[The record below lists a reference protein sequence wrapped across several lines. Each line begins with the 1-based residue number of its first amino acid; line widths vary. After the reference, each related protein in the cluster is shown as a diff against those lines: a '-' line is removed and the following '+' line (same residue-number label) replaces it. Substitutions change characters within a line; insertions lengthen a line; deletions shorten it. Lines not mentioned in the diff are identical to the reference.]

1 MKIGIDARFFGSAS
15 KGLGRYTEQL
25 IRNLEMLNPQHDFV
39 IFMRSQD
46 WDVWIPSH
54 PRFSKVK
61 TDVDW
66 YSLEE
71 QTRLPSIIKAQ
82 GCDLVHYPHF
92 NVPLRAPQPFIST
105 VHDLIL
111 SHFPTV
117 KATTLGPF
125 LYWFKHQMY
134 KRVIKH
140 SLKNSL
146 RVITV
151 SQYTKADIEKTF
163 HIPDGKIVVT
173 YEGVDTRLLKVS
185 TILQSHNIHGDYLLY
200 VGNAY
205 PHKNLERLVD
215 AFAIIKKSYPKL
227 LLVLVGKHDFFYT
240 RLISYVRWRCIQG
253 VVFPGFVPDAE
264 LGSLYAH
271 SKGYI
276 FPSLYE
282 GFGLPPLEAM
292 AHDVPVACSNSSCLP
307 EVVGDA
313 AVYFSPE
320 RIDDM
325 IHAMER
331 ILSDDHLRQE
341 LIQKGRQQVIRYSW
355 ERMASETLR
364 VYETSI

>member
-25 IRNLEMLNPQHDFV
+25 IRNLEILDPQHDFV
-39 IFMRSQD
+39 VFMRSQD
-46 WDVWIPSH
+46 WDVWTPKN

-61 TDVDW
+61 TDVNW
-66 YSLEE
+66 YSIEE

-92 NVPLRAPQPFIST
+92 NVPLRASRPFIST

-117 KATTLGPF
+117 KATTLGP
-125 LYWFKHQMY
+125 LVYWFKHQMY
-134 KRVIKH
+134 KRVIQH
-140 SLKNSL
+140 ALKNSL

-163 HIPDGKIVVT
+163 HIPNGKIVVT
-173 YEGVDTRLLKVS
+173 YEGVDTRPLDVLMAQHSRNV
-185 TILQSHNIHGDYLLY
+185 HGDYLLY

-215 AFAIIKKSYPKL
+215 AFAIIQKSYPKL
-227 LLVLVGKHDFFYT
+227 SLVLVGKHDFFYT
-240 RLISYVRWRCIQG
+240 RLMFYVKQRGIQR

-264 LGSLYAH
+264 LGSFYAH
-271 SKGYI
+271 SKGYV

-307 EVVGDA
+307 EVLGDA

-320 RIDDM
+320 HIDDM
-325 IHAMER
+325 IHGMEK
-331 ILSDDHLRQE
+331 ILSDSFLRQE
-341 LIQKGRQQVIRYSW
+341 LIQKGRQQVTRYSW
-355 ERMASETLR
+355 QRMALETLR
-364 VYETSI
+364 IYELSL